1 MTLGESINYYRK
13 RAKLSQE
20 ELAAR
25 VGVSRQSVSKW
36 ELDEATPEVGK
47 LKALAEAF
55 GVSVDQLLSGEVP
68 PEPEEPAAEEA
79 AAEGTPPPQGQ
90 VDGFDRATGL
100 LGKLIRRY
108 GWLAGVYV
116 ALSGAGV
123 ALVGAIARFAFSA
136 MGNTAQNMIDSM
148 GPLSGGG
155 YWAVSGDSFNVP
167 PEILEQMGIQPSPVA
182 QMTSVP
188 VAVATVILVVGVLIA
203 AAGVILAAVLYQKGN
218 K

>member
-36 ELDEATPEVGK
+36 ELDEATPEIGK
-47 LKALAEAF
+47 LKALAETF
-55 GVSVDQLLSGEVP
+55 GISVDQLLSGEVP

-90 VDGFDRATGL
+90 GDGFDRATGL

-123 ALVGAIARFAFSA
+123 ALVGAIAMFAFSA
-136 MGNTAQNMIDSM
+136 MGNTAQNMMNSM
-148 GPLSGGG
+148 GPLGGGG
-155 YWAVSGDSFNVP
+155 YWTVSGGDVP
-167 PEILEQMGIQPSPVA
+167 PEILEQIGVQPSPVA

-203 AAGVILAAVLYQKGN
+203 VAGAILAAVLYRKGN
-218 K
+218 RK

>member
-47 LKALAEAF
+47 LKALAETF
-55 GVSVDQLLSGEVP
+55 GISVDQLLSGEVP
-68 PEPEEPAAEEA
+68 PEPEEAAAEEA
-79 AAEGTPPPQGQ
+79 PPPQGQ
-90 VDGFDRATGL
+90 GDGFDRATGL

-123 ALVGAIARFAFSA
+123 ALVGAIAMFAFSA

-155 YWAVSGDSFNVP
+155 YWTVSGGDVP
-167 PEILEQMGIQPSPVA
+167 PEILEQIGIRPSPVA

-203 AAGVILAAVLYQKGN
+203 AAGAILAAVLYQKGE